1 MSLIYNWN
9 AMIHPSVS
17 DLDEEVFTIS
27 SINKSAQNIISSFN
41 INSIKTNKSSGN
53 KGSFKDKSKHQ
64 TALQPKQRHLSLP
77 QVNSVSS
84 SSDTR

>member
-1 MSLIYNWN
+1 
-9 AMIHPSVS
+9 MIQICVL
-17 DLDEEVFTIS
+17 DLDEEVFTVS
-27 SINKSAQNIISSFN
+27 SINKTAQNIISSFN
-41 INSIKTNKSSGN
+41 INSIKSSKSSGA

-64 TALQPKQRHLSLP
+64 FSLQPKQRHLSLP